1 MTIGSALRQLEL
13 VMLRQLHRVNTIGH
27 YVGTLGS
34 QALIFS
40 SSKRACNLFTMERI
54 CSLLANQSFGMQ
66 QKVRN
71 VEGQPVVLLPFPT
84 LMPPS
89 GLFLDASE
97 GEAAVNAAKDSE
109 SSAASY
115 VAISEQ

>member
-1 MTIGSALRQLEL
+1 
-13 VMLRQLHRVNTIGH
+13 
-27 YVGTLGS
+27 
-34 QALIFS
+34 
-40 SSKRACNLFTMERI
+40 
-54 CSLLANQSFGMQ
+54 MQ